1 MNNFPDGVSPN
12 MVPGD
17 TPMDH
22 HVDDYVTMNLHN
34 NEMMEDFLAEESGW
48 IGKDW
53 CGMDTSG
60 SLSIPPKVAEWLS
73 GVIGP
78 LWTDYLE
85 RKGEEDYHEQRG

>member
-22 HVDDYVTMNLHN
+22 HIDDYVTMNLHN
-34 NEMMEDFLAEESGW
+34 NEMMEDFLSEESGW
-48 IGKDW
+48 
-53 CGMDTSG
+53 GMDVDDDV
-60 SLSIPPKVAEWLS
+60 LMIPPKVAEWLS